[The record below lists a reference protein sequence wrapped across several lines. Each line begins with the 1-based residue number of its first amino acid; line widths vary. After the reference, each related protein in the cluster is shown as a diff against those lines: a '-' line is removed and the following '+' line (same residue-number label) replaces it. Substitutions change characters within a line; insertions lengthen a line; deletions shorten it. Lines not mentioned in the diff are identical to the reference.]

1 MMLDP
6 ARGPIAPMRLADYRN
21 EVARFPMTAKER
33 CLVMEQAQLLIDN
46 LYVHLVQKRAMYGVD
61 PSLQLR
67 QLARSQRDMDD
78 SSFHRELMRIFDAL
92 RDMHTTYVLPEPYR
106 GRVLLGFA
114 VECYWDPAK
123 RRRFIVSKPGR
134 GDNRPIPA
142 GAEITHWNGVPIEE
156 AVLRNANLEAGGNAA
171 ARFARGLES
180 LTLRNAA
187 LSPLPTEDRVHI
199 RHVWDG
205 APAECEVPW
214 TVEADPDGL
223 PLELDGDQGTA
234 AQRLGYSLRT
244 EMIRQL
250 KTHRFSATVADPG
263 QTAPRLR
270 TSYESQVRAR
280 LVRTD
285 SGVFGHLRIY
295 TFKLPDQDVER
306 FLAEMRRLLKEM
318 PPEGLIVDVR
328 GNPGGHI
335 EAAERLLG
343 LLTTRDVQPEPMQFV
358 NSPLTYKLCGQS
370 GELFPWRRSIGES
383 DETGAQHSATIPLSV
398 VAKPKSPYRGPVVL
412 ITDALA
418 YSATDMFAAGFQ
430 DNKIGW
436 VLGVDDNTGAGGANV
451 WNIPLLRQV
460 WPEGPI
466 QPMPKGS
473 RLTFALRRSLR
484 VGQFAGRPVEDL
496 GVSPD
501 IRYRMTLADLQKEN
515 VDLMSRAGRLLAD
528 LRLDREQEQGGS
540 RGFLGRRL
548 RLRRG

>member
-1 MMLDP
+1 MLDP
-6 ARGPIAPMRLADYRN
+6 ARGPITPMRLADYRN
-21 EVARFPMTAKER
+21 EVTRFPMTPQER
-33 CLVMEQAQLLIDN
+33 CLVLDQAQLLIDN
-46 LYVHLVQKRAMYGVD
+46 LYVHLEQKRARYGVD
-61 PSLQLR
+61 PSRQLR
-67 QLARSQRDMDD
+67 RLARSQRDMDD
-78 SSFHRELMRIFDAL
+78 PSFHRELMRIFDAL

-114 VECYWDPAK
+114 VECYWDSAG
-123 RRRFIVSKPGR
+123 RRRFIVSKPGH
-134 GDNRPIPA
+134 GDDHPIPA
-142 GAEITHWNGVPIEE
+142 GAEITHWNGVPIGE
-156 AVLRNANLEAGGNAA
+156 AVQGNADLEAGGNAA

-187 LSPLPTEDRVHI
+187 LSPLPAEERVHI
-199 RHVWDG
+199 RYAYEGV
-205 APAECEVPW
+205 PAECDVW
-214 TVEADPDGL
+214 WMVEADPDGL
-223 PLELDGDQGTA
+223 PPELDGDLGTA
-234 AQRLGYSLRT
+234 GQRLGYSLRT

-250 KTHRFSATVADPG
+250 KADRLR
-263 QTAPRLR
+263 TIVVDRLR
-270 TSYESQVRAR
+270 TSYESLVRAR
-280 LVRTD
+280 VVRTG
-285 SGVFGHLRIY
+285 SGVFGHLRLY

-306 FLAEMRRLLKEM
+306 FLAELRRLINEM

-335 EAAERLLG
+335 EAAEGLLG

-358 NSPLTYKLCGQS
+358 NSPLTYQLCGRS

-383 DETGAQHSATIPLSV
+383 DETGAQHSATLPLSV
-398 VAKPKSPYRGPVVL
+398 VAKPAAPYRGPVVL

-430 DNKIGW
+430 DNQIGW

-460 WPEGPI
+460 WPDGPLR
-466 QPMPKGS
+466 PMPRGS

-501 IRYRMTLADLQKEN
+501 VRYRMTLADVQEHN
-515 VDLMSRAGRLLAD
+515 VDLMNRAGRLLVD
-528 LRLDREQEQGGS
+528 LRLDREQELGRRPGY
-540 RGFLGRRL
+540 RARLGRRL
-548 RLRRG
+548 GIRRG